1 MLHINEK
8 KASDAAA
15 AVSLISNA
23 YTWHLYFLPRL
34 FQWSKAHTTICKR
47 TAACERKEPWG
58 PGAGE
63 GWHGAASA
71 SRSSAH
77 SIFCRALGLAAPR
90 QPPFGQSLNAFC
102 LQCCFPAACQKAS
115 SPEHSEPAAREM
127 SCALRIFSSCLSV
140 KSSCCRQG

>member
-1 MLHINEK
+1 MLHINEN
-8 KASDAAA
+8 KALDAAA

-23 YTWHLYFLPRL
+23 YMWHFYFLPHL
-34 FQWSKAHTTICKR
+34 FQWSKATPQFVKGQRHVRGRSHGVLGQVKGGMGQPQHP
-47 TAACERKEPWG
+47 AAQLRV
-58 PGAGE
+58 
-63 GWHGAASA
+63 
-71 SRSSAH
+71 
-77 SIFCRALGLAAPR
+77 LGLAAPR